1 MEVVGRQGESLLAVD
16 ISTSAVTDAGLLY
29 IEECHNL
36 QRLCLNYCDQISD
49 LGLSSLSG
57 KLFIIK

>member
-36 QRLCLNYCDQISD
+36 QRLCLNYCDRISD